1 MNTIFSFFLHAFQM
15 NIKESISMYDNTLNR
30 RILILNVKI
39 KGFYPNLLFIF
50 TIFFKFAADMA
61 DDIFVRDR

>member
-50 TIFFKFAADMA
+50 TIFF
-61 DDIFVRDR
+61 